1 MKKKP
6 ACPCFGCIHRHIGC
20 HADCERYAAWHDYR
34 TKELRHLRKD
44 DDAVRFKIDGVR
56 KARAIAHRHKPK

>member
-1 MKKKP
+1 MKR
-6 ACPCFGCIHRHIGC
+6 AQCPCFGCNQRHIGC
-20 HADCERYAAWHDYR
+20 HADCERYAEWHEYR
-34 TKELRHLRKD
+34 TQELQHLRKD

>member
-6 ACPCFGCIHRHIGC
+6 TCPCFGCNLRHIGC
-20 HADCERYAAWHDYR
+20 HADCERYAEWHEYR
-34 TKELRHLRKD
+34 TQELRHLRKD

-56 KARAIAHRHKPK
+56 KA